1 MNLNI
6 FRKPTSENDVIT
18 LLKTRRLL
26 FWVVVA
32 SIALLFMAGD
42 SLPISGIGAFL
53 LMLILVPVC
62 ICLGFLAFLWDADS
76 ALKEF
81 RLEHCTCGEPVT
93 YYEGVKYFMTGTK
106 YRNTFRNKD
115 NGDIDTY
122 IREDYI
128 IEYTCPRC
136 KATRR
141 YKDQFVTDRIK
152 KNIAGVEL
160 YHTKDNLEE
169 SDVQKFFRSGLRTA
183 TLLDNTDK

>member
-1 MNLNI
+1 MAIPFSAILTMTVYHSLI
-6 FRKPTSENDVIT
+6 TKSRELPRFFFRNN
-18 LLKTRRLL
+18 
-26 FWVVVA
+26 F
-32 SIALLFMAGD
+32 
-42 SLPISGIGAFL
+42 
-53 LMLILVPVC
+53 
-62 ICLGFLAFLWDADS
+62 
-76 ALKEF
+76 
-81 RLEHCTCGEPVT
+81 
-93 YYEGVKYFMTGTK
+93 
-106 YRNTFRNKD
+106 RNTFRNKD

-122 IREDYI
+122 IGEDYI

-160 YHTKDNLEE
+160 YHTKDNLGE